1 MLEGSANH
9 CEYIHSPAI
18 VQLLHFSNAL
28 GLIGIKQVLCQ
39 SWISV
44 KKEKK
49 ILNINHLRRNGISRQ
64 RQDMS
69 SACLLFSTVIASKR
83 LKPLIRNGW
92 QAVAESRRRCHLS
105 TRIYNTHF
113 RLVDAKL

>member
-9 CEYIHSPAI
+9 CEDIHSPAI

-49 ILNINHLRRNGISRQ
+49 DIKYQPFMAERHIATEAGYVKCL
-64 RQDMS
+64 
-69 SACLLFSTVIASKR
+69 SAL
-83 LKPLIRNGW
+83 
-92 QAVAESRRRCHLS
+92 
-105 TRIYNTHF
+105 
-113 RLVDAKL
+113 